1 MIHGSQIY
9 TSLYAMPVFQDLC
22 YMQAT
27 VLWLKSKGRVIYK
40 KEVRGLTLDNN
51 VNDVLNFNAN

>member
-1 MIHGSQIY
+1 
-9 TSLYAMPVFQDLC
+9 MPVFQDLC